1 MEQNKPT
8 PIAVS
13 AVKPASPAGVATVR
27 PIAPVT
33 SAAPAAK
40 PAAAPA
46 AKPAAAAPAKPAA
59 KPVAKKKPARKK
71 SAVKNPAAK
80 KAAPAKKAATAKKP
94 AAKKAAPAVTKK
106 PAARKAKPARKARKP
121 IARKAAAA
129 KKPAP
134 VKKPAAASA
143 SKPSWSF
150 GAAKS
155 PFGAAPK
162 APKFS
167 TEAFA
172 PFGADALKGLF
183 GPAAEEVQK
192 ISEKAFGFG
201 KDGADQ
207 FAKSADAATRSIN
220 EAVALSQDNMEAC
233 VECGNIAAEF
243 SKTVSE
249 ELFEF
254 GNSLFAKNVD
264 LSKKVFACR
273 TINDMF
279 DLQSKVFKT
288 NIDSVFNETAKI
300 SEMAF
305 KMASKATEP
314 LNDRA
319 AEASKRLR
327 KTFAA

>member
-27 PIAPVT
+27 PITPVT
-33 SAAPAAK
+33 SAPAAK

-46 AKPAAAAPAKPAA
+46 KPAAAVPAKPAA
-59 KPVAKKKPARKK
+59 KPVAKKKPAKK
-71 SAVKNPAAK
+71 KKPAAKKPAVK
-80 KAAPAKKAATAKKP
+80 KAAPAKKP
-94 AAKKAAPAVTKK
+94 VAKKAAPAIAKK

-121 IARKAAAA
+121 IARKAVAA

-134 VKKPAAASA
+134 AKKPASASA
-143 SKPSWSF
+143 SKSSWSF
-150 GAAKS
+150 SAPKS

-167 TEAFA
+167 AEAFA

-319 AEASKRLR
+319 AEASKRMR
-327 KTFAA
+327 KAFAA